1 MSTFTPGPAVGD
13 RPRKRVARAAERSPP
28 TPALAAYEELAPHYD
43 ALTAG
48 YDHDVWLVALE
59 QAALRHG
66 LRGRRLLDVA
76 CGTGKSFLP
85 LLRRGYEATAC
96 DLSPAMVR
104 IARRRAR
111 GRARLFV
118 ADMRA
123 LPPIGRFDLV
133 TCLDDALN
141 YLLSDADLAAALGAM
156 AGRLSAGGLLV
167 FDVNTLATY
176 RTAFAGRIERSCG
189 ELDFDWAGCGSADTR
204 PGSVVAA
211 TIDVRTSSGVHVSH
225 SRHVQRHHTD
235 AAIESALDLAG
246 LRCVARYGQL
256 PGARLEQPPDQLRH
270 TKVVWLARRAVASH
284 ASEREEVTA

>member
-1 MSTFTPGPAVGD
+1 MSTSPPAV
-13 RPRKRVARAAERSPP
+13 AAAQRSPP
-28 TPALAAYEELAPHYD
+28 ASALAAYEELAPHYD

-48 YDHDVWLVALE
+48 YDHDVWLAALE
-59 QAALRHG
+59 QVALRHG
-66 LRGRRLLDVA
+66 LRGRRLLDVG

-85 LLRRGYEATAC
+85 LLRRGYQATAC

-111 GRARLFV
+111 GRARLLV

-123 LPPIGRFDLV
+123 LPPIGSFDLV

-141 YLLSDADLAAALGAM
+141 YLLSDEDLAAALRAM
-156 AGRLSAGGLLV
+156 ARRLAAGGLLV
-167 FDVNTLATY
+167 FDINTLVTY
-176 RTAFAGRIERSCG
+176 RTAFAGRIERSSG
-189 ELDFDWAGCGSADTR
+189 ELDFAWVGCGSADAR
-204 PGSVVAA
+204 PGSVASA
-211 TIDVRTSSGVHVSH
+211 TIDVRTSAGVHVSH

-235 AAIESALDLAG
+235 ASVESALDRAG

-270 TKVVWLARRAVASH
+270 TKVVWLARRASASH
-284 ASEREEVTA
+284 AGERGEVTA